1 MEAKKPEEAV
11 LGWGWG
17 QPKGEATGG
26 GGRGA
31 VRAQAGLFCK
41 LRCWAGSFL
50 KTRRGTWSNWFLKD
64 MKPLLRTFLE
74 V

>member
-1 MEAKKPEEAV
+1 M

-41 LRCWAGSFL
+41 LRTLGWELFE
-50 KTRRGTWSNWFLKD
+50 D
-64 MKPLLRTFLE
+64 
-74 V
+74 